1 MLNNR
6 YLLMMMLLVTI
17 QTACQSVP
25 KVEPDSTTQSEA
37 PTPEVAVKLDPAVE
51 LYELA
56 ISTARAGQTNES
68 IDFFRQ
74 LIAIA
79 PEYPHAHT
87 NLGLLMLQQ
96 KQPQEAKAE
105 FLTAIE
111 QDKKDAIAYN
121 HLAIIERQNG
131 LFNEARSH
139 YLEALQIDP
148 DYANAHL
155 NLGILLDIYLQQ
167 LDDALAH
174 YQKFQALT
182 DAKDE
187 TVTKWIADL
196 ERRIQKKAASKG

>member
-1 MLNNR
+1 MPMLNNR
-6 YLLMMMLLVTI
+6 YLLGLIFLALAQTGCQNVPVTE
-17 QTACQSVP
+17 TA
-25 KVEPDSTTQSEA
+25 
-37 PTPEVAVKLDPAVE
+37 PAVEQAPPEQETKVDPSIE

-56 ISTARAGQTNES
+56 ISTARAGQVNES

-74 LIAIA
+74 LIALA
-79 PEYPHAHT
+79 PEYRHAHT
-87 NLGLLMLQQ
+87 NLGLLLLQQ
-96 KQPQEAKAE
+96 NQHQQAKAE

-121 HLAIIERQNG
+121 HLAIIERQDG
-131 LFNEARSH
+131 QFNEARAH
-139 YLEALQIDP
+139 YQEALNINP

-167 LDDALAH
+167 LDQALAH

-182 DAKDE
+182 ENRDE

-196 ERRIQKKAASKG
+196 ERRIQNKADSNG

>member
-1 MLNNR
+1 MLSNR
-6 YLLMMMLLVTI
+6 YLAIVILLAAM
-17 QTACQSVP
+17 QTACQTAP
-25 KVEPDSTTQSEA
+25 KVEPETTPA
-37 PTPEVAVKLDPAVE
+37 PQPQPEVKADPALE

-56 ISTARAGQTNES
+56 ISTAKAGQVNEA

-79 PEYPHAHT
+79 AEYPLAHT
-87 NLGLLMLQQ
+87 NLGLLLLQQ
-96 KQPQEAKAE
+96 NQAADAKAE

-121 HLAIIERQNG
+121 HLAIIERQDG
-131 LFNEARSH
+131 LFNEAKAH
-139 YLEALQIDP
+139 YLEALQINP

-167 LDDALAH
+167 LEDALTH

-182 DAKDE
+182 GGKDE
-187 TVTKWIADL
+187 AVTKWIADL
-196 ERRIQKKAASKG
+196 ERRIQKKADSKG